1 MKRYY
6 EINEELA
13 RLSKQSYSFS
23 DYVEGSATSEYQRQ
37 VDYAYDLASKVLE
50 ENKEKALYLADKYAK
65 KLAEN
70 INKRFNID
78 ISCPSIM
85 ITGAGNFPTKKKEKQ
100 MARLDTAF
108 KEYKYIENYLNKIK
122 DLQYAK
128 VKKEKQGAAK
138 DVDLSNDYFDVVQ
151 NEELNRLQLIFDE
164 KPIEQQRA
172 LLKKNGFRWSPKNQ
186 AWQRQLTDNALYST
200 ERLIILF
207 TELENK
213 E

>member
-13 RLSKQSYSFS
+13 RLSKRSYSFS
-23 DYVEGSATSEYQRQ
+23 DYVEGSATNDYQKQ
-37 VDYAYDLASKVLE
+37 VDYAYELASKVLE

-65 KLAEN
+65 KLSEN

-78 ISCPSIM
+78 IYCPSIM
-85 ITGAGNFPTKKKEKQ
+85 ITGAGNFPIKKKEKQ
-100 MARLDTAF
+100 MARLDTAL
-108 KEYKYIENYLNKIK
+108 KEYEYIENYLNKIK

-128 VKKEKQGAAK
+128 VKKEKQGVAK
-138 DVDLSNDYFDVVQ
+138 DVDLSNNYFDVVQ
-151 NEELNRLQLIFDE
+151 NEELNRLQLVFDE
-164 KPIEQQRA
+164 KPSEEQRA
-172 LLKKNGFRWSPKNQ
+172 LLKKNGFRWSPKNKT
-186 AWQRQLTDNALYST
+186 WQRQLTDNALYST
-200 ERLIILF
+200 ERLMILF